1 MPAAA
6 CPRHSIRF
14 RGRLKAPVTIAAR
27 PRHSIRQRRRVTAPA
42 ASEAAPRPLVQFRRR
57 SLSAVVLAPEP
68 PLTNWLVELDAC
80 IQRSPKLFVG
90 RPVILDLSTLPLA
103 KPELAALIADLH
115 ARSIRIL
122 AVDGAD
128 PGLPGLGMPP
138 VVNKG
143 RQAGAVKALDKP
155 ALRAASE
162 PAFLLLDSSV
172 RSGQSISFPEGDVTV
187 VGSVA
192 SGAEVA
198 AGGSI
203 HIYGA
208 LRGRAIAGTTGNPRA
223 RIFCQRFEAELLG
236 IAGRHKAA
244 DEIDPQLHGRRVQ
257 AWLER
262 GAIRMT
268 ALEAHEDSAE
278 AKLARRV
285 TAWPRFWS

>member
-1 MPAAA
+1 MTVVARPG
-6 CPRHSIRF
+6 HSVRF
-14 RGRLKAPVTIAAR
+14 R
-27 PRHSIRQRRRVTAPA
+27 RH
-42 ASEAAPRPLVQFRRR
+42 

-68 PLTNWLVELDAC
+68 PLTNWLVELDAG
-80 IQRSPKLFVG
+80 IQRSPGLLVG
-90 RPVILDLSTLPLA
+90 QPVVLDLSALPLA
-103 KPELAALIADLH
+103 KPDLAALIADL
-115 ARSIRIL
+115 RKRDIRIIAL
-122 AVDGAD
+122 EGTD

-143 RQAGAVKALDKP
+143 RQVRIDKAPDKQP
-155 ALRAASE
+155 PPAASE
-162 PAFLLLDSSV
+162 PAFLLVDSTV
-172 RSGQSISFPEGDVTV
+172 RSGQSIIFPEGDVTV